1 MAITLTAQAAEHI
14 KTMLAK
20 RGKGEGLRFGA
31 KPDGCSGYSYLVDY
45 ADSINDDDEVFAEHG
60 VKIVVA
66 EKSLPLVDGTE
77 IDFVSKGL
85 NSAFEFHNPKADA
98 SCGCGESF
106 SIKNGDESN
115 D

>member
-1 MAITLTAQAAEHI
+1 MAITITSQAAQHI
-14 KTMLAK
+14 KGMLEK

-45 ADSINDDDEVFAEHG
+45 ADAINADDTVFEEHG
-60 VKIVVA
+60 VKVVVA
-66 EKSLPLVDGTE
+66 KKSLSLIDGTQ
-77 IDFVSKGL
+77 IDFVVKGL
-85 NSAFEFHNPKADA
+85 NSAFEFRNPNADA

-106 SIKNGDESN
+106 SIKNGEKN